1 MKRIICIMTTLMMVA
16 AMVPYAV
23 FAASNDVIEGEMG
36 IEDNIF
42 DKDDGEQDKPDEP
55 TQPGDKEEPSQPNE
69 PSDPSD
75 PGDKEEPTDP
85 SEPGQPDDPG
95 APDEPGDVCTHTYKL
110 TGVEKA
116 SLSED
121 GERVWACE
129 LCGEAKSETISKIE
143 SVELIFPRVN
153 YDGKVKKPEVVAV
166 DGAGEVI
173 DAGNYTVDY
182 PKDIKKIGAYKVTV
196 TFASDIY
203 EGSRK
208 LTFAVVRPAP
218 KTAKIQL
225 RTVTGGYD
233 DVVFSWS
240 KVPYAKGYKV
250 YYKKASAKKYTLLK
264 TIKTNKTTK
273 ITKKNLLDG
282 VKYNFKVVSY
292 VVIGGK
298 QYESAD
304 QRVYSI
310 YTLKKL
316 AAPKVVKSGSKV
328 KVSWTNIDGD
338 TGYQISKATKKKG
351 TNIVSTYKTTKGT
364 YKKLTAKKGTK
375 YYYKVRVYKTYK
387 VGKKYV
393 KVYGPWSAVKAYKR

>member
-16 AMVPYAV
+16 AMVPYTA
-23 FAASNDVIEGEMG
+23 FAASNDVLEGEMG
-36 IEDNIF
+36 VEDSIF

-55 TQPGDKEEPSQPNE
+55 TLPGDKEEPSQPSE
-69 PSDPSD
+69 

-85 SEPGQPDDPG
+85 SEPSDPGQPDQ
-95 APDEPGDVCTHTYKL
+95 PGDVCTHTYKL

-129 LCGEAKSETISKIE
+129 LCGEAKRETIAKIE
-143 SVELIFPRVN
+143 TVELVFPRVN
-153 YDGKVKKPEVVAV
+153 YDGKAKKPEVVAV

-182 PKDIKKIGAYKVTV
+182 PKNIKKIGAYKVSV

-203 EGSRK
+203 EGSK
-208 LTFAVVRPAP
+208 ELTFAVVRPAP
-218 KTAKIQL
+218 KSAKIQL
-225 RTVTGGYD
+225 STAAGGYD

-240 KVPYAKGYKV
+240 KVAYAKGYKV
-250 YYKKASAKKYTLLK
+250 YYKKASAEKYTLVK

-273 ITKKNLLDG
+273 ITKKNLSDG

-292 VVIGGK
+292 VVIDGK

-328 KVSWTNIDGD
+328 KVSWANIDGD

-351 TNIVSTYKTTKGT
+351 TNIISTYKTTKGT

-393 KVYGPWSAVKAYKR
+393 KVYGPWSSVKAFKR